1 MIPTLVHY
9 KQRILDLITEDQDP
23 NDRHIKAATYKTIQV
38 RRVLKDMERD
48 GYIRVTYE
56 WHGKTCKR
64 VLIKLVDNIIE

>member
-9 KQRILDLITEDQDP
+9 KQTILDMITEDQDP
-23 NDRHIKAATYKTIQV
+23 NDRHIKQWTASNVKPK
-38 RRVLKDMERD
+38 RLLRDMERQ
-48 GYIRVTYE
+48 GYIRVTHE